1 MQFQYTPYIF
11 PLIAAAI
18 ISMGVAFYTWSR
30 RSANS
35 GPALTILSFVLM
47 EWLLGYAL
55 EIAGADLTTKII
67 WGKMQYIGIAALP
80 LFWVIFAFNYANQN
94 NRLSHRVM
102 GLLAI
107 LPLVTI
113 VLAFTTEAHGLIW
126 KKIQVTQA
134 GTFSALDVSY
144 GWWFWVHSAYSY
156 ILLMAGTI
164 LMIRSLIRSQGLYR
178 GQATA
183 LLVAVVVPWI
193 GNALYLTG
201 LSPIQ
206 HLDLTPFAFTIT
218 IVALAWGIF
227 GFRLVDIV
235 PVARDIV
242 VEEMKDGM
250 IVLDT
255 QSRIVDINTSGQLTI
270 GKSAAELIG
279 KNVSDALQ
287 AWPQLTDRYANVVD
301 AQDEISIGEGENRR
315 WFELRFSPLY
325 DRRKRFVG
333 RVVTLRDITDRKQT
347 EEHLSQLSRAV
358 EASPTSIVITT
369 PDGKIQYVN
378 PKFTRVTGYTLE
390 EALGQNPRILK
401 TEYTGVDVHRQL
413 WETINSGKEWHGEFC
428 NRKKNGELY
437 WEYASIS
444 PIIDAAGNIT
454 HYVAVK
460 EDITERKEIEK
471 ALSLAHDQALEASR
485 LKSQLLSRVSHEL
498 RTPLGG
504 ILGYAELL
512 HDESFGALD
521 ETQKDATRQ
530 IIDSANYL
538 KEMVNELLDEAQI
551 EARTISLREENFSP
565 AAILQRVE
573 AAMSVLAH
581 NKGQLLTTTLAPDMP
596 VTLWG
601 DEQRLLQI
609 LLNLVGNAVKFTKTG
624 KIQVKFYRADFNHWA
639 MQVTDSG
646 IGIPR
651 EALSYIFEP
660 FRQVDNAITRENRG
674 TGLGLSITKQLVELM
689 NGQITVESE
698 VEKGSIFTVVL
709 PIVEATEN
717 IA

>member
-1 MQFQYTPYIF
+1 
-11 PLIAAAI
+11 
-18 ISMGVAFYTWSR
+18 
-30 RSANS
+30 
-35 GPALTILSFVLM
+35 
-47 EWLLGYAL
+47 
-55 EIAGADLTTKII
+55 
-67 WGKMQYIGIAALP
+67 
-80 LFWVIFAFNYANQN
+80 
-94 NRLSHRVM
+94 
-102 GLLAI
+102 
-107 LPLVTI
+107 
-113 VLAFTTEAHGLIW
+113 
-126 KKIQVTQA
+126 
-134 GTFSALDVSY
+134 
-144 GWWFWVHSAYSY
+144 
-156 ILLMAGTI
+156 
-164 LMIRSLIRSQGLYR
+164 
-178 GQATA
+178 
-183 LLVAVVVPWI
+183 
-193 GNALYLTG
+193 
-201 LSPIQ
+201 
-206 HLDLTPFAFTIT
+206 
-218 IVALAWGIF
+218 
-227 GFRLVDIV
+227 
-235 PVARDIV
+235 
-242 VEEMKDGM
+242 
-250 IVLDT
+250 
-255 QSRIVDINTSGQLTI
+255 
-270 GKSAAELIG
+270 
-279 KNVSDALQ
+279 
-287 AWPQLTDRYANVVD
+287 
-301 AQDEISIGEGENRR
+301 
-315 WFELRFSPLY
+315 
-325 DRRKRFVG
+325 
-333 RVVTLRDITDRKQT
+333 
-347 EEHLSQLSRAV
+347 
-358 EASPTSIVITT
+358 
-369 PDGKIQYVN
+369 
-378 PKFTRVTGYTLE
+378 LE

-401 TEYTGVDVHRQL
+401 TEFTGADVHRQL
-413 WETINSGKEWHGEFC
+413 WATINSGQEWHGEFC

-444 PIIDAAGNIT
+444 PIIDVSGNIT

-521 ETQKDATRQ
+521 ETQKDATHQ

-551 EARTISLREENFSP
+551 EARNISLREENFSP

-581 NKGQLLTTTLAPDMP
+581 NKGQFLTTTLAPDMP
-596 VTLWG
+596 VTLRG

-624 KIQVKFYRADFNHWA
+624 KIQVKFYRADLNHWA

-709 PIVEATEN
+709 PIIEAAKN
-717 IA
+717 IP